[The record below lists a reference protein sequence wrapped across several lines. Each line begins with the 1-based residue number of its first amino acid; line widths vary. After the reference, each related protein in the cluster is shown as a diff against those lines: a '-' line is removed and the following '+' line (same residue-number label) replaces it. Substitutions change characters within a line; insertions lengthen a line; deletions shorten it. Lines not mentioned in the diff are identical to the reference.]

1 MAESFWDLPDVATV
15 RTPLG
20 ILRGQ
25 AGALTAATNGR
36 LVGFV
41 DSRQGGENSLILS
54 LFIRVPALDDYSYRL
69 LEYYQPPEMYPGTLV
84 SQVPTDGRIDGPDK
98 FERDLREIL
107 SSDVTKR
114 VLASLLAQVRDVAA

>member
-20 ILRGQ
+20 ILREQ

-41 DSRQGGENSLILS
+41 DSRQGAENSLNLS
-54 LFIRVPALDDYSYRL
+54 LFIRVPALDDYAYRL
-69 LEYYQPPEMYPGTLV
+69 LEYYQPPEMYPGELV
-84 SQVPTDGRIDGPDK
+84 SRGWEGSIIESPDK
-98 FERDLREIL
+98 FEQDLREIL

-114 VLASLLAQVRDVAA
+114 VVASLLAQVRDVAA